1 MIQKMSRIVVSFL
14 LSLNACQ
21 NIPIREIVIIFRE
34 QHTPIINFLK
44 FRPIPK
50 RIKLCKPTSL

>member
-21 NIPIREIVIIFRE
+21 TMPIREIVIIFRE